1 MPFGMSL
8 KPFFSKGIEMKKFL
22 FLVIS
27 LFSLSWALAAV
38 NINTASVQELQ
49 TLPNIGPAKAQAIVE
64 YRTQNGGFKSIEE
77 IQKVKGIGAAT
88 FEKMK
93 ADISVGGGAKPAAAK
108 PAAAKPA
115 TK

>member
-1 MPFGMSL
+1 
-8 KPFFSKGIEMKKFL
+8 MKKFL

-27 LFSLSWALAAV
+27 LFSLSWVLAAV

-64 YRTQNGGFKSIEE
+64 YRTQHGGFKSIVE

>member
-1 MPFGMSL
+1 M
-8 KPFFSKGIEMKKFL
+8 GIGCSEHQYRQR
-22 FLVIS
+22 
-27 LFSLSWALAAV
+27 AGTANLAH
-38 NINTASVQELQ
+38 
-49 TLPNIGPAKAQAIVE
+49 IGPAKAQAIVE

>member
-1 MPFGMSL
+1 
-8 KPFFSKGIEMKKFL
+8 MKKFL

-27 LFSLSWALAAV
+27 LFSLSWVLAAV

-64 YRTQNGGFKSIEE
+64 YRTQHGGFKSIEE
-77 IQKVKGIGAAT
+77 IQKVKGIGEAT